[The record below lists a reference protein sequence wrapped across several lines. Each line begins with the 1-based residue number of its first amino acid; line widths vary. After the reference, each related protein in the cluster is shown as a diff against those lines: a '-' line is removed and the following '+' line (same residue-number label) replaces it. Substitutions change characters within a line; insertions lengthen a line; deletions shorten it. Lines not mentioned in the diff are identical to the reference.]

1 MADQSVVSA
10 ANFLLMIV
18 SARALGPSTCGV
30 FALVYTL
37 LLFAQSFQDPLV
49 TSPLSVIGVTKTGG
63 DYRRYTSAVAVIQAA
78 LACALGILLG
88 IAGLAALPFDH
99 DTGSMLLAMAIA
111 AVAWQCHEFSRRVL
125 YAESSF
131 KAVLINDTVT
141 YGTRL
146 ALLGL
151 LVMSAGVTGERLFLL
166 LGATWSGGAI
176 AGLWQIR
183 GSLTRELDR
192 EVVRQVMREHWH
204 YGRWLLG
211 SELISHMPRY
221 VTAAVMSTAVSV
233 GAYGAYRAFVQL
245 VNGANVPLQALN
257 NILRPQLARDA
268 RRGTRAVWHTMLPVM
283 LVGGAGLAAVATGLI
298 IVKDPLLGFMFGSE
312 FVPYTS
318 AMFLLTLTPLLN
330 LQKQV
335 LSNAL
340 QAFHLTRAIFLSA
353 VVSALAGASLGAAA
367 LEVFGLPAAGAIALI
382 GASTS
387 VIWLGT
393 TWARYVRSAPQ
404 RSCDP
409 QPVTG
414 MPVIR

>member
-1 MADQSVVSA
+1 
-10 ANFLLMIV
+10 
-18 SARALGPSTCGV
+18 
-30 FALVYTL
+30 
-37 LLFAQSFQDPLV
+37 
-49 TSPLSVIGVTKTGG
+49 
-63 DYRRYTSAVAVIQAA
+63 
-78 LACALGILLG
+78 
-88 IAGLAALPFDH
+88 
-99 DTGSMLLAMAIA
+99 
-111 AVAWQCHEFSRRVL
+111 
-125 YAESSF
+125 
-131 KAVLINDTVT
+131 
-141 YGTRL
+141 
-146 ALLGL
+146 
-151 LVMSAGVTGERLFLL
+151 
-166 LGATWSGGAI
+166 
-176 AGLWQIR
+176 
-183 GSLTRELDR
+183 
-192 EVVRQVMREHWH
+192 MREHWH

-414 MPVIR
+414 MPIIR